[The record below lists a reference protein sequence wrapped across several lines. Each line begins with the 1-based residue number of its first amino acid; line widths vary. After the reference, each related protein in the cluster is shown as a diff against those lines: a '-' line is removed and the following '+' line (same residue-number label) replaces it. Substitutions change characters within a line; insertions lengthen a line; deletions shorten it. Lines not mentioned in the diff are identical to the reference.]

1 MFSALPVIKDCL
13 DRREQVDFNVKK
25 GIEIRPLKSG
35 GSGVQSYSKRNPRQ
49 MPTALEAGTLNAH
62 GIAGL
67 HAALDYLTETGIDT
81 IREKEQALM
90 WEFYE
95 KVRKIPG

>member
-13 DRREQVDFNVKK
+13 DRRRTSGLYVKR
-25 GIEIRPLKSG
+25 IEIRPLKSG
-35 GSGVQSYSKRNPRQ
+35 GSGVQSYSKRHPRQ

-90 WEFYE
+90 WEFL
-95 KVRKIPG
+95 

>member
-1 MFSALPVIKDCL
+1 
-13 DRREQVDFNVKK
+13 
-25 GIEIRPLKSG
+25 
-35 GSGVQSYSKRNPRQ
+35 

-81 IREKEQALM
+81 IREKN
-90 WEFYE
+90 
-95 KVRKIPG
+95 RH

>member
-1 MFSALPVIKDCL
+1 
-13 DRREQVDFNVKK
+13 
-25 GIEIRPLKSG
+25 
-35 GSGVQSYSKRNPRQ
+35 

-95 KVRKIPG
+95 KVRKIPGVIVYGDFPGKNAVPS

>member
-1 MFSALPVIKDCL
+1 
-13 DRREQVDFNVKK
+13 
-25 GIEIRPLKSG
+25 
-35 GSGVQSYSKRNPRQ
+35 

-95 KVRKIPG
+95 KVRKIPGVIVYGDFFRERTLSHRDA

>member
-1 MFSALPVIKDCL
+1 MAEVEYSHIV
-13 DRREQVDFNVKK
+13 K
-25 GIEIRPLKSG
+25 GIPGRCPLL
-35 GSGVQSYSKRNPRQ
+35 
-49 MPTALEAGTLNAH
+49 LEAGTLNAH

-67 HAALDYLTETGIDT
+67 HAALDYLTETGIGT

-95 KVRKIPG
+95 KVRKIPGVIVYGDFSGERTLSHRDA

>member
-1 MFSALPVIKDCL
+1 
-13 DRREQVDFNVKK
+13 
-25 GIEIRPLKSG
+25 
-35 GSGVQSYSKRNPRQ
+35 

-67 HAALDYLTETGIDT
+67 HAALDYLTETGIGT

-95 KVRKIPG
+95 KSEKFQG